1 MTLIDRLAEVD
12 SRITYLHGLI
22 DMARERKRAY
32 EGANL
37 ESYTDW
43 IDESI
48 ASMEIGIDEL
58 EREYTR
64 LIVEGYG

>member
-1 MTLIDRLAEVD
+1 MTLIDHLAEVD

-22 DMARERKRAY
+22 DLARDRKRAY

-37 ESYTDW
+37 ESYTGW

-48 ASMEIGIDEL
+48 ASMKDGIETL

-64 LIVEGYG
+64 LIVEGHE